1 MQFDTLA
8 RKWYALHT
16 RSRSENIVFENLCK
30 KKLETFF
37 PKIRVRSRRKDRRMM
52 IDVPLFPGYLFVK
65 TDLNPYEH
73 VEILKT
79 FGSVRLVGG
88 ISGPVSIP
96 ENSIESLKIMIIAG
110 TDIITG
116 NRFKKGDPV
125 TVVSG
130 PFTGVVGYFERYRG
144 KDRVVVQIEA
154 LGQFAAVEV
163 DLMDIEPLRPES
175 RFTA

>member
-1 MQFDTLA
+1 MRFDTLEK
-8 RKWYALHT
+8 KWYALHT
-16 RSRSENIVFENLCK
+16 RSRAENVVYENLCK
-30 KKLETFF
+30 KNLEAFF
-37 PKIRVRSRRKDRRMM
+37 PRTRVRSRRKDRRMM

-65 TDLNPYEH
+65 TDLDPYEH

-88 ISGPVSIP
+88 FTGPVPIP
-96 ENSIESLKIMIIAG
+96 ETSIESLKIMVIAG

-116 NRFKKGDPV
+116 TRFKKGDPV
-125 TVVSG
+125 RVVAG
-130 PFTGVVGYFERYRG
+130 PFTGVIGFFERYRG
-144 KDRVVVQIEA
+144 KDRVVVQIDA

-163 DLMDIEPLRPES
+163 DLIDIESLRLES